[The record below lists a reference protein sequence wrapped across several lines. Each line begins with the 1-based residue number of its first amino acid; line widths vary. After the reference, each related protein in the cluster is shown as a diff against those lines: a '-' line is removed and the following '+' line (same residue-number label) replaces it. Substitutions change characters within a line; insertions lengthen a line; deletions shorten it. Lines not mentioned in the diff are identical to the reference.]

1 MKSILSRHEPED
13 EEQREVLTGKTQNM
27 IEESFFK
34 NLKLKDKTMA
44 SKIDTAPAYVSE
56 TTSLPSTTDTETL
69 LLDLFE
75 VRDGLIQSFESVGLN
90 TTIASNLSVHINKL
104 GSCIRCIGGEV
115 KDFAPLEHISGLQM
129 PNLMRSAQRV
139 VETTRQ
145 CYTLGN
151 ITKAEVEEEG
161 KVISINFEG
170 KEGDIAYIARGTI
183 TANSSWKGNE
193 AIDYIYTRGEGR
205 MSVKAFEDNRWTDK
219 HADYNVYWELD
230 EVDTTVAEENVENKE
245 EILVEAQNKM
255 DSRQEID
262 DQDID
267 SSFPIEEN

>member
-1 MKSILSRHEPED
+1 MSSILSRYESESE
-13 EEQREVLTGKTQNM
+13 EEQREVLAGRTQDM

-34 NLKLKDKTMA
+34 NLKLKDKALA
-44 SKIDTAPAYVSE
+44 SKIADVPVSKSS
-56 TTSLPSTTDTETL
+56 SLPPTTNTEAL

-90 TTIASNLSVHINKL
+90 TTTASNLAVQINKL
-104 GSCIRCIGGEV
+104 GSCIRCIGGSV
-115 KDFAPLEHISGLQM
+115 KDFAPLEHISGLQI
-129 PNLMRSAQRV
+129 PDLTKSAQRV
-139 VETTRQ
+139 VETTKQ
-145 CYTLGN
+145 CYTLGK

-170 KEGDIAYIARGTI
+170 KDGDIAYIARGTI

-205 MSVKAFEDNRWTDK
+205 MSVKAFENNRWADK

-230 EVDTTVAEENVENKE
+230 EADTTLAEEIVEENKE
-245 EILVEAQNKM
+245 EILTEAQNEI
-255 DSRQEID
+255 DSRKRVDGQEID
-262 DQDID
+262 N
-267 SSFPIEEN
+267 SFPIEEN